1 MLWWQQWQSSLHFP
15 CSRLTQWPAEVTE
28 AGWRTVEGWGS
39 LRSTPVTVWAKV
51 CLIADL
57 SHIQQYFSLSTNTH
71 VTHKTMHSH
80 ISIYLSIYLCA
91 DFICKGGWATEHYYY
106 SREPEVMFALWKKAT
121 GYPQFRLAVVLM
133 NHYHASMWK
142 STTILGHHIQLYNH
156 S

>member
-80 ISIYLSIYLCA
+80 ISIYLSICVQTLSA
-91 DFICKGGWATEHYYY
+91 KEGE
-106 SREPEVMFALWKKAT
+106 L
-121 GYPQFRLAVVLM
+121 L
-133 NHYHASMWK
+133 N
-142 STTILGHHIQLYNH
+142 TTIILENQSDVCFMKESDGVSTISLGSRSYESLPRIDVKIYHDTRSPHAVI
-156 S
+156 